1 MSGYGITCDPGDLYT
16 RRCYDA
22 QGHEIIAYTSKGQPI
37 GFDDATGKTYL
48 TALDSSGNAYSPYPQ
63 GMPYTIG
70 DAGAISSV
78 AGKWQ
83 LSSGA
88 DPQWITR
95 LLTLPGAQAR
105 IRAATTTVPWYY
117 ESTGLRH
124 DPMPEESESGK
135 KWWEFWKAEGFASED
150 DGFFHSMRSHLEE
163 YTDENGEL
171 LPHTKNAILLGG
183 FFALGSGLTLALTR
197 WENE

>member
-1 MSGYGITCDPGDLYT
+1 MAGYGITCDPGDLYT

-37 GFDDATGKTYL
+37 GFDSASGKTYL
-48 TALDSSGNAYSPYPQ
+48 TALDSSGNAYSPYPD
-63 GMPYTIG
+63 GMPYTLG

-78 AGKWQ
+78 AGQWR
-83 LSSGA
+83 LSTGA
-88 DPQWITR
+88 DSQWLTR

-124 DPMPEESESGK
+124 DPMPDESESEK
-135 KWWEFWKAEGFASED
+135 KWWELWKAESFSAEN
-150 DGFFHSMRSHLEE
+150 GFFHSLSTHLEPF
-163 YTDENGEL
+163 TDDNGEL
-171 LPHTKNAILLGG
+171 SSTTKNAILLGG
-183 FFALGSGLTLALTR
+183 FFTLGSVLTLSLTR